1 MKIGL
6 LGPTYPFRGGIAH
19 YTTLL
24 FRHLKKT
31 HEVKFISFK
40 RQYPAIL
47 FPGKTDKDESASPL
61 KEAGVEYGLDSL
73 NPLTWWKVAYD
84 FLRWEPDI
92 LIIPW
97 WVTFWTLQFWYICR
111 YIKKSGKTKV
121 LFLCHNVVPHE
132 TGRLDLMG
140 RKLALGQ
147 GDYFI
152 VHSDEEGDQLHRLIP
167 GCRVKRAFHPT
178 YGELNTVE
186 GEICRDGFFPPYSLL
201 FFGFVREY
209 KGLKYLI
216 RAIAELKGEIDIKL
230 TVAGEF
236 WEDIEP
242 YKNLLNDLNIIDM
255 VEIIDRYIPNEE
267 LGQLFCKSDLVVLP
281 YISVTGSGALQLA
294 LGLNKPV
301 ITSAIGSLREVVISD
316 FNGFT
321 VPPRDPSAL
330 AGAIRAALKPDT
342 HARLIENIK
351 GDKHRF
357 SWDNMVETIESFHE
371 E

>member
-31 HEVKFISFK
+31 HDVKFISFK

-47 FPGKTDKDESASPL
+47 FPGRTDKDDSNSPL
-61 KEAGVEYGLDSL
+61 KEPGVEYGLDSL
-73 NPLTWWKVAYD
+73 NPFTWRKVAND

-92 LIIPW
+92 LVIPW
-97 WVTFWTLQFWYICR
+97 WVTFWVLQFWYICR
-111 YIKKSGKTKV
+111 SVKKAGKTKI

-132 TGRLDLMG
+132 TGKLDLMG

-152 VHSDEEGDQLHRLIP
+152 VHSDEEADQLRKLIP
-167 GCRVKRAFHPT
+167 GCLVKRTFHPT
-178 YGELNTVE
+178 YGELNTFE
-186 GEICRDGFFPPYSLL
+186 ANTCKKELSPPYSLL

-216 RAIAELKGEIDIKL
+216 RAIAELKGEVDIKL

-242 YKNLLNDLNIIDM
+242 YQKLIMDLDVQEMI
-255 VEIIDRYIPNEE
+255 EIIDRYIPNEE
-267 LGQLFCKSDLVVLP
+267 LGQLFCRSDLVVLP

-301 ITSAIGSLREVVISD
+301 ITSAIGSLKEVVID
-316 FNGFT
+316 GFNGFA
-321 VPPRDPSAL
+321 VPPKNPSAL
-330 AGAIRAALKPDT
+330 AEAIKKVLRPDT
-342 HARLIENIK
+342 HARLIENIE
-351 GDKHRF
+351 GDKYRF
-357 SWDNMVETIESFHE
+357 SWDKMVETIEDFHKE
-371 E
+371 